1 MNIDELLLNINDV
14 SMESRVWQ
22 TEIQTAEDKAKY
34 QKKGYT
40 VELTESEFREKYNGI
55 DPACVCYTP
64 SISCNALYF
73 NENTLAVCYL
83 PFIGLLSDGKIG
95 SPEWMQRA
103 VDSCEKEAAEKD
115 FLRSVM
121 CMPDGMK
128 FSYLE
133 MLVEKYGT
141 DIPDFYDIFFSVY
154 KSTDYGF
161 GSVSP
166 KVIEAAVAAKSKKDA
181 EKLRDKMKELPDVV
195 TVYRGGNT
203 ASTKPEEAY
212 SWTTDI
218 NVANFFAARRG
229 TGDGYIVT
237 AEVNKRDIIEYFPES
252 EKEIVVSPE
261 KVRIQERMGI
271 YGKDF
276 LSTVGSGVFVKYE
289 AYKKKLEKLGFAQDS
304 EAHGRLHELRVL
316 LLALMI
322 ADNIGVSDAD
332 MDVLATAAIYHDTMR
347 VNDFNDEVH
356 GRDGRTYYQ
365 NTVKKPSLL
374 TSIICEYH
382 CLPDEEGYACIRA
395 TFKNKEKQKR
405 YMLLYDI
412 FKDADALDRVRFG
425 LMDLDINQ
433 LRNPISKQLS
443 CVARM
448 IFQSLREK

>member
-14 SMESRVWQ
+14 GMESRVWQ
-22 TEIQTAEDKAKY
+22 TEIQTAEDKARY

-40 VELTESEFREKYNGI
+40 VELTEAEFRGKYSSI

-73 NENTLAVCYL
+73 NEKTMAVCYL
-83 PFIGLLSDGKIG
+83 PFIGLLTDGKFG

-103 VDSCEKEAAEKD
+103 VESCEKEAAEKE
-115 FLRSVM
+115 FLRCVM
-121 CMPDGMK
+121 CVPDGMK

-141 DIPDFYDIFFSVY
+141 DIPDFYDMFFGVY

-166 KVIEAAVAAKSKKDA
+166 KVIKAAIAAKTEKDDA
-181 EKLRDKMKELPDVV
+181 ELHDKLKGLPEVV

-203 ASTKPEEAY
+203 ASVKPEEAY

-229 TGDGYIVT
+229 TGEGYIVT
-237 AEVNKRDIIEYFPES
+237 AEVRREDIIEYFPES
-252 EKEIVVSPE
+252 EAEVIVHPE
-261 KVRIQERMGI
+261 KICIQERMTI
-271 YGKDF
+271 CGKDF
-276 LSTVGSGVFVKYE
+276 LSAVGNRVYVKYE
-289 AYKKKLEKLGFAQDS
+289 EYKKKLKRLSFAQDS

-347 VNDFNDEVH
+347 CNDFSDEIH

-365 NTVKKPSLL
+365 NNVKKPNLL
-374 TSIICEYH
+374 ASIICEYH
-382 CLPDEEGYACIRA
+382 CLPDEEGYACIRG

-405 YMLLYDI
+405 YMLLYSI
-412 FKDADALDRVRFG
+412 FKDADALDRVRFCIR
-425 LMDLDINQ
+425 DLDLKQ

-443 CVARM
+443 LVAR
-448 IFQSLREK
+448 LLLGVVKE